1 MCHHY
6 FPDPQHKPGIWRR
19 EGVRDRL
26 LHQRDTVTIS
36 QALNAVIIVHA
47 TMFLDVVGAN
57 TKKMHVDQEFS
68 KHMSR

>member
-26 LHQRDTVTIS
+26 LHQTDTVTIS
-36 QALNAVIIVHA
+36 QPLNTVIIVH
-47 TMFLDVVGAN
+47 VVGAN